1 MQKKVLLWQKQKKVR
16 DHCHYTGKFRGAAH
30 SECNLICKAPK
41 EIRVVF
47 HNGSAYDDHFIIKQL
62 AEELE
67 GEFKYLGENAE
78 KYITFSVPLKKE
90 NGKIIITYKLK
101 FIDSYRFMPTSLSN
115 IVDSFSWIYDKKCKK
130 CMERKKIRLNC
141 EFIGF
146 KNDRLNYK
154 YKECKKSYT
163 NLTNESTKKS
173 QWWSR

>member
-1 MQKKVLLWQKQKKVR
+1 MEIINFEEKEMIPLINKELKFYEQQRVCHICKKKFCYDKNKKKVR

-115 IVDSFSWIYDKKCKK
+115 IVDSFS
-130 CMERKKIRLNC
+130 
-141 EFIGF
+141 
-146 KNDRLNYK
+146 
-154 YKECKKSYT
+154 
-163 NLTNESTKKS
+163 
-173 QWWSR
+173 